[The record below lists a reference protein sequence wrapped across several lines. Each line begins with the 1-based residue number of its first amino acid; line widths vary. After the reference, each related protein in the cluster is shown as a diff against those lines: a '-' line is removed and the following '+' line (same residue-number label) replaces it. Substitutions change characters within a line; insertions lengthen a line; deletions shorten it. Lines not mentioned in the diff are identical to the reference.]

1 MDSMKEQS
9 FWDEQYTKVKGYN
22 EKISALR

>member
-1 MDSMKEQS
+1 MKEQS
-9 FWDEQYTKVKGYN
+9 FWDEQYAKITVYN

>member
-1 MDSMKEQS
+1 MKEQS